1 MKQVWKFEL
10 LQGLNTVSMRQ
21 GAEILSV
28 ASQNNNICI
37 WAKVDPSETLEDR
50 IFYVFGTGEDIDN
63 KIDLHL
69 IGTVLFF
76 PVPFVFHVFEKV

>member
-37 WAKVDPSETLEDR
+37 WAKVDPSETL
-50 IFYVFGTGEDIDN
+50 
-63 KIDLHL
+63 
-69 IGTVLFF
+69 
-76 PVPFVFHVFEKV
+76 